1 MAMLLWVKYLEER
14 ALNAPGAQVSS
25 RSLTCDQCPSG
36 MFDETRS
43 HQRLGNNRGHRCLTM
58 VRT

>member
-25 RSLTCDQCPSG
+25 RSLTCYQCPSG
-36 MFDETRS
+36 MFDEKAT
-43 HQRLGNNRGHRCLTM
+43 LEVINDLAIIVVIGA
-58 VRT
+58 